1 LYPLYKIASLEG
13 LMHGLYLLWWV
24 QYKHLDPVVVGAIL
38 AAGDLA
44 LMFFE
49 LPTGW
54 FADRFGHRR
63 SLITGSLIQVLGM
76 VCCWIGPGVPGLL
89 TASLLVALGDAFRSG
104 ADHALLYRTSV
115 ALGREDD
122 VQHFEARFRA
132 VQLAALVGL
141 VLAGGAIVTAWGFA
155 AGWMAEIVLCA
166 IGAGFA
172 FAMIEPPAVSALES
186 DATTI
191 QSSIISRTTLW
202 LILPAGLVAALSGGA
217 AFFLQTAAGRTAG
230 ELTVLVAAITLVE
243 AAGAALATRLPV
255 YGVRTQLS
263 LTAMAIVLITTMVV
277 FPVTGLI
284 ATLALSLLPGIAEPL
299 RDAAVQRIAADDVRA
314 RVASFA
320 SVCDKAFQTAA
331 LPIAGWWR
339 RRT

>member
-1 LYPLYKIASLEG
+1 
-13 LMHGLYLLWWV
+13 MHGLYLLWWV
-24 QYKHLDPVVVGAIL
+24 QHRHLDPVVVGAIL

-63 SLITGSLIQVLGM
+63 SLITGSLIQVAGM

-89 TASLLVALGDAFRSG
+89 AASLLVALGDAFRSG
-104 ADHALLYRTSV
+104 ADHALLYRTSI

-141 VLAGGAIVTAWGFA
+141 VLAGGAIVAAWGFA
-155 AGWMAEIVLCA
+155 AGWITEIVLCA
-166 IGAGFA
+166 IGAGLA
-172 FAMIEPPAVSALES
+172 FAMVEPPSVSTVES
-186 DATTI
+186 ETTAI
-191 QSSIISRTTLW
+191 RGGIVSRTTIW

-230 ELTVLVAAITLVE
+230 ELTVLVATITLVE
-243 AAGAALATRLPV
+243 AAGAAFATRLPV
-255 YGVRTQLS
+255 SGVRTQLS
-263 LTAMAIVLITTMVV
+263 LAAMAIVLIATMVV
-277 FPVTGLI
+277 FPAMDLV
-284 ATLALSLLPGIAEPL
+284 AVLALSLLLGIAEPL
-299 RDAAVQRIAADDVRA
+299 RDAAVQRISADDVRA

-339 RRT
+339 RRR